1 MIRRLR
7 RRFDG
12 KGMMIRR
19 SVWTTMAVAISA
31 VLVSAC
37 GKPTDR
43 YLGTWQDVRNP
54 ARTLVIQENGQ
65 EFLAKDIDDTPSAF
79 ACKDLGKNLF
89 SGHIQQCPDHRVSTV
104 ILKAEGDILKNVE
117 PLPLG
122 LGISTIVVD
131 ASSGQLIVGSSR
143 YKRVGY

>member
-19 SVWTTMAVAISA
+19 SVWTTMALAISA

-65 EFLAKDIDDTPSAF
+65 EFLAKDVDDTPSAF
-79 ACKDLGKNLF
+79 ACKDLG
-89 SGHIQQCPDHRVSTV
+89 
-104 ILKAEGDILKNVE
+104 E
-117 PLPLG
+117 
-122 LGISTIVVD
+122 ISSPVT
-131 ASSGQLIVGSSR
+131 SSSARIIAYRRSSS
-143 YKRVGY
+143 KPMAIS

>member
-1 MIRRLR
+1 
-7 RRFDG
+7 
-12 KGMMIRR
+12 MMIRR
-19 SVWTTMAVAISA
+19 SVWATMAVAVSA

-54 ARTLVIQENGQ
+54 ARTLVIQENGR

-79 ACKDLGKNLF
+79 ACKDLGRNLF

-104 ILKAEGDILKNVE
+104 VLKADGDTLKNVE

-122 LGISTIVVD
+122 LGISTVVLD
-131 ASSGQLIVGSSR
+131 SSSGELIVGSSR
-143 YKRVGY
+143 YKRLGY